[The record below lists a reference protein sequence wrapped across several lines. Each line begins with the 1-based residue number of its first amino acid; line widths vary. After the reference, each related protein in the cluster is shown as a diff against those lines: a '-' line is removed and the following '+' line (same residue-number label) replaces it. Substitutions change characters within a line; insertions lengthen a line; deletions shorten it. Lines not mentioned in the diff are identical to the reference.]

1 MERAPEGPAV
11 KTDALQPGG
20 PDGPAGFFQLDRTS
34 GLQPDAVASILNGI
48 ANGTTDLIAAED
60 SSYRYTFFNEA
71 YAREFRKLWG
81 QELTLGTSMLDA
93 MAPWPEEQRKARE
106 LWARALAG
114 ETFNIVQSFGPTAA
128 ESRTYD
134 LRFSPVRDAEGR
146 QIGAAHIFRDV
157 TEQVKLQQELTEA
170 LAQRQLIL
178 EELDHRI
185 KNLLTMVQAMAH
197 QSMRRADLPEAAR
210 AAFFGRLAALSR
222 AQEILLRNGDAPV
235 GMRELAQTALSPFGT
250 DAQVR
255 LEGPMMLLPSRAA
268 IPIAMAL
275 HELATNAVKHGALSA
290 EGGQV
295 DLSWSC
301 SGEGTEPAITLAWEE
316 RGGPPPREPDRR
328 GFGLRLVEQSLPV
341 ALGGRASIAFAP
353 EGFRCRIEGRILA
366 TG

>member
-1 MERAPEGPAV
+1 MA
-11 KTDALQPGG
+11 ALG
-20 PDGPAGFFQLDRTS
+20 PDA
-34 GLQPDAVASILNGI
+34 AASILHGI

-60 SSYRYTFFNEA
+60 SDFRYTFFNEA

-81 QELTLGTSMLDA
+81 QELTLGTSMLEA
-93 MAPWPEEQRKARE
+93 MAPWPEEQAKARA

-128 ESRTYD
+128 ESRIYD
-134 LRFSPVRDAEGR
+134 LRFSPVRDAAGR

-157 TEQVKLQQELTEA
+157 TEQVRLQEELTEA

-197 QSMRRADLPEAAR
+197 QSMRREDVPAAAR
-210 AAFFGRLAALSR
+210 TAFFGRLTALSR

-235 GMRELAQTALSPFGT
+235 GMRELVEMVLSPFATGG
-250 DAQVR
+250 QVR
-255 LEGPMMLLPSRAA
+255 LEGPTVMLPARAA
-268 IPIAMAL
+268 IPIALAL

-290 EGGQV
+290 KGGWV
-295 DLSWSC
+295 ELGWTC
-301 SGEGTEPAITLAWEE
+301 AGEEAEPAIAFDWQE
-316 RGGPPPREPDRR
+316 RGGPTPREPDRR

-341 ALGGRASIAFAP
+341 ALGGRAEIDFAP
-353 EGFRCRIEGRILA
+353 EGFRCRVEGRVLA
-366 TG
+366 AG